1 MKAKHVMTHQVVS
14 VTPDSSVAE
23 VAEILLRNGVSAV
36 PVIDHEKLVGII
48 SEGDLLRRAE
58 IGTAPA
64 RGRSWW
70 LRLFNDNAALAAEYV
85 KSHGRRVRDIMTKD
99 VVTVDEETP
108 LADIAAALEKNHI
121 KRVPVMNDGVVVG
134 IVSRANLIRQLAAA
148 KARFVAPVTASDSAI
163 RAQVLGAL
171 KAEPWSGPTPADLT
185 VTDGVVEFWGLYT
198 SEEERHAA
206 RILAENVPGV
216 RQVEDHRM
224 HIFNVPYGYV

>member
-1 MKAKHVMTHQVVS
+1 M
-14 VTPDSSVAE
+14 
-23 VAEILLRNGVSAV
+23 
-36 PVIDHEKLVGII
+36 
-48 SEGDLLRRAE
+48 
-58 IGTAPA
+58 
-64 RGRSWW
+64 
-70 LRLFNDNAALAAEYV
+70 

-99 VVTVDEETP
+99 VITVDEETP
-108 LADIAAALEKNHI
+108 LAAIAAALEKNHI
-121 KRVPVMNDGVVVG
+121 KRVPVMKGDRVVG

-148 KARFVAPVTASDSAI
+148 NARVLAPAAASDGDI

-171 KAEPWSGPTPADLT
+171 KVEPWSGPTAADVT

-206 RILAENVPGV
+206 KILAENVPGV